1 MTYITLTM
9 EIQRETTIITMMMVE
24 MKLSKIQQPQYLPY
38 LHKLVQQPI
47 LLHQLL

>member
-9 EIQRETTIITMMMVE
+9 EIQRETITMMVE